1 MPESRR
7 RKDRNGKPVT
17 HRPGLSALALD
28 RLFDVKI
35 RQAFAVK
42 SPPVLY
48 HYTSA
53 AALPHILKSREL
65 WATDHGCT
73 NDDAE
78 LTSANDVIEGV
89 AEELLAS
96 AEGLSKFCLTLFRR
110 RYRALAVSEQ
120 MRVYLTCFSALA
132 DDRNQWE
139 KYGRNGTGYCLG
151 INVLHETLESLTSLG
166 LAHLQVDY
174 SETSWREAVRRHF
187 GEVLA
192 ELDRATHTRKNA
204 ELGMLALVRIAAFMS
219 ISAKRGQWAV
229 EQEYRRAAFV
239 KRGAVVVPSERV
251 AEGRTIKYLAL
262 PVRPEHKLI
271 SLATITAGPNVSAE
285 WTPTAMEHMLAD
297 AGYAPDQPEYPRI
310 LQSAVEP
317 WPVG

>member
-7 RKDRNGKPVT
+7 RKDRNGKPVR
-17 HRPGLSALALD
+17 HRPGLRALALD

-53 AALPHILKSREL
+53 EALPHILKSREL

-78 LTSANDVIEGV
+78 LSSANEVIEDV
-89 AEELLAS
+89 AEELLRGAS
-96 AEGLSKFCLTLFRR
+96 SLPKFCLTLFGQ
-110 RYRALAVSEQ
+110 RYRALAVGEQ
-120 MRVYLTCFSALA
+120 MRVYLTCFSGLA

-139 KYGRNGTGYCLG
+139 KYGRRGTGYCLG
-151 INVLHETLESLTSLG
+151 INVLDETLDSLTSLG

-192 ELDRATHTRKNA
+192 ELGRATYTRKNA

-219 ISAKRGQWAV
+219 ISAKREQWAV

-239 KRGAVVVPSERV
+239 KRGAVVLPRERV
-251 AEGRTIKYLAL
+251 SEARTIKYLAL
-262 PVRPEHKLI
+262 PVRPQHELI

-285 WTPTAMEHMLAD
+285 WTPATVEQMLHE
-297 AGYAPDQPEYPRI
+297 AGYTLEQPEYPRI
-310 LQSAVEP
+310 LRSGVEP
-317 WPVG
+317 WPVD